1 MIPALLPLR
10 LRPRAWVTGHEKGVG
25 RRLGLGRQDAA
36 PRLPAS
42 TSYGKQ
48 EETNNTLRSQS
59 RPRLFPSLAS
69 GVVCESVCV
78 YARTLSA
85 HRSVSVPIH
94 HRGAESSP
102 LPSPSPAC
110 PGRRPEVPRPTRH
123 TPGGLRKSEAARPGA
138 RGGARRPAAGL
149 RAGLGVSRR
158 GRGTVTSRAPGSAV
172 AVAAAAAPGRQRQQQ
187 RQPRGGLECSGGI
200 SAHCNFHLPGS
211 SDPPA
216 SASQV
221 TGITGTCHHVR
232 LIFIF
237 LVEMGFHHVGQAGV
251 QLPTLGDL
259 PASASQIV
267 GITNMSHHAWP
278 LFLFFLFFFFF
289 FFF

>member
-158 GRGTVTSRAPGSAV
+158 GRGTVTSRAPGQCCGCGGGGGGSGGGGGGAG
-172 AVAAAAAPGRQRQQQ
+172 AAAAAAAAAPRRARVQWWD
-187 RQPRGGLECSGGI
+187 L
-200 SAHCNFHLPGS
+200 GS
-211 SDPPA
+211 
-216 SASQV
+216 
-221 TGITGTCHHVR
+221 
-232 LIFIF
+232 L
-237 LVEMGFHHVGQAGV
+237 
-251 QLPTLGDL
+251 QLPSPRFKRSSCLSLPSNWDHRYGVRYFFKIGQLGPSYD
-259 PASASQIV
+259 
-267 GITNMSHHAWP
+267 
-278 LFLFFLFFFFF
+278 
-289 FFF
+289 

>member
-158 GRGTVTSRAPGSAV
+158 GRGTVTSRAPGQCCGCGGGGGGSGGGGGGAG
-172 AVAAAAAPGRQRQQQ
+172 AAAAAAAAAPRRI
-187 RQPRGGLECSGGI
+187 RCK
-200 SAHCNFHLPGS
+200 
-211 SDPPA
+211 
-216 SASQV
+216 
-221 TGITGTCHHVR
+221 
-232 LIFIF
+232 IF
-237 LVEMGFHHVGQAGV
+237 LQDWTAG
-251 QLPTLGDL
+251 T
-259 PASASQIV
+259 
-267 GITNMSHHAWP
+267 
-278 LFLFFLFFFFF
+278 FL
-289 FFF
+289 